1 MRKGLIF
8 LLALILS
15 IVCAAYAEQG
25 SEWIYSSNQGGIGRY
40 EGAGGEV
47 TVPETAEGYA
57 VRTVGDAVF
66 LNNAEVTG
74 LTVPECVRSLGSS
87 CLNNC
92 ENLERVTLSEG
103 LQSIEYNNFHSLPN
117 LKELTI
123 PASVAV
129 IDYSI
134 SWCESLSKITFL
146 GECPVFSRPDFC
158 LSVLSNDLVVYVPD
172 DQLEAY
178 RAALI
183 NLEEDQIQPSG
194 QPAVRYDWTPAPE
207 TLTFDA
213 QTGTI
218 TGYTGDALRVDLPA
232 EIDGT
237 PVKAI
242 GMYAFE
248 RSRVV
253 YVDIPEGVTEIE
265 SMAFEGSNDLNVLRM
280 PDSLK
285 KIGSYAFDG
294 MDGYNVSWGSGLEE
308 IGDGAFQKTYLGSEL
323 NLPAGLRVI
332 GDEAFRRASLRDVHI
347 GGAIEKI
354 GERAFANTNLNYL
367 ELDAY
372 SMIDAAADAFAD
384 TYLEDVDLPW
394 DSTQENQLAWQA
406 LIDAQVEGCK
416 VWINNPTDCDYPEN
430 DRVSFEA
437 YDDGTLY
444 LSAYTGERETL
455 QLWHTW
461 DHTQITGLGDGVFRD
476 NQTLKKYRVTHS
488 DQFKTI
494 GAEAFAGSA
503 VETVDLYYTTE
514 TIGAEAFRDCLG
526 LTEITLPA
534 SLKSVGAG
542 AFRGCANLKDVT
554 ILCDPAI
561 LPEDVFE
568 GTAYT
573 AEPVVEMPMEASPEG
588 DFEFDADT
596 GMITAYLGDA
606 VDVVIPRTIGGAA
619 VRGIRQNAF
628 DRARDYTDTDVA
640 TNRTDWLRLRSV
652 VIPET
657 VETIEDSAFSYCQQ
671 LKLVVCYA
679 PLKSTGR
686 ATFMLC
692 RGLRDVLFVN
702 GVKEIDNYC
711 FESCTALERVCWGN
725 HLRRIG
731 VNAFNRMGL
740 ASIVIDAEIVDEGVF
755 NHSALRE
762 VTLTDRVKE
771 IHSGAFYAC
780 ENLNAITCL
789 FSEAERFV
797 DGGPF
802 GGVPQTGVTTVFP
815 ASTTEDQLKALK
827 SKLNIWNGGHLGNGN
842 EITLLDVDAA
852 AAEMPDPEAL
862 WRQTVSEP
870 LPVAAPAATEEPAP
884 APAPAP
890 QDSGLLPVGDI
901 DAAMGVWKLRDVME
915 GGETMAAEDIGFSAT
930 MTLNAD
936 GTGVMDVEG
945 EMPLTWYA
953 QDGFIYMNLTGVDAP
968 ATPIGMN
975 AEGCLVAAEDGL
987 AMIFARDD
995 DSLASPAAMGGDDED
1010 TFVPARPEQ
1019 YLPMVGQ
1026 WYGVW
1031 VDSGGGQFN
1040 PIKDMDYLM
1049 LLTVNADGTATLND
1063 EDRDPVLKSYNG
1075 HVMFGEQSLELIED
1089 GKFLH
1094 LGQTASGSA
1103 YFCQDPEAEI
1113 PEKYRHAM
1121 QEYYYD
1127 LHPETPPP
1135 AAAPKAEELP
1145 GELLMD
1151 VKYLATS
1158 YQAGGY
1164 SYDAAILGAEYS
1176 VTLHA
1181 NGTCEF
1187 VMSGFTVPGVT
1198 WYMDGETVHIAYAA
1212 GYDCALSGS
1221 ALELDFS
1228 GAMVLHMEPQ
1238 V

>member
-47 TVPETAEGYA
+47 TVPETAEGYT

-430 DRVSFEA
+430 DGVEA
-437 YDDGTLY
+437 VGCINQSGENIEY
-444 LSAYTGERETL
+444 LSDVNRDKQRDIKDATK
-455 QLWHTW
+455 
-461 DHTQITGLGDGVFRD
+461 TQ
-476 NQTLKKYRVTHS
+476 
-488 DQFKTI
+488 
-494 GAEAFAGSA
+494 
-503 VETVDLYYTTE
+503 
-514 TIGAEAFRDCLG
+514 
-526 LTEITLPA
+526 
-534 SLKSVGAG
+534 
-542 AFRGCANLKDVT
+542 
-554 ILCDPAI
+554 
-561 LPEDVFE
+561 
-568 GTAYT
+568 
-573 AEPVVEMPMEASPEG
+573 
-588 DFEFDADT
+588 
-596 GMITAYLGDA
+596 
-606 VDVVIPRTIGGAA
+606 
-619 VRGIRQNAF
+619 
-628 DRARDYTDTDVA
+628 
-640 TNRTDWLRLRSV
+640 
-652 VIPET
+652 
-657 VETIEDSAFSYCQQ
+657 
-671 LKLVVCYA
+671 
-679 PLKSTGR
+679 
-686 ATFMLC
+686 
-692 RGLRDVLFVN
+692 
-702 GVKEIDNYC
+702 
-711 FESCTALERVCWGN
+711 
-725 HLRRIG
+725 
-731 VNAFNRMGL
+731 
-740 ASIVIDAEIVDEGVF
+740 
-755 NHSALRE
+755 
-762 VTLTDRVKE
+762 
-771 IHSGAFYAC
+771 
-780 ENLNAITCL
+780 
-789 FSEAERFV
+789 
-797 DGGPF
+797 
-802 GGVPQTGVTTVFP
+802 
-815 ASTTEDQLKALK
+815 
-827 SKLNIWNGGHLGNGN
+827 
-842 EITLLDVDAA
+842 
-852 AAEMPDPEAL
+852 
-862 WRQTVSEP
+862 
-870 LPVAAPAATEEPAP
+870 
-884 APAPAP
+884 
-890 QDSGLLPVGDI
+890 
-901 DAAMGVWKLRDVME
+901 
-915 GGETMAAEDIGFSAT
+915 
-930 MTLNAD
+930 
-936 GTGVMDVEG
+936 
-945 EMPLTWYA
+945 
-953 QDGFIYMNLTGVDAP
+953 MNL
-968 ATPIGMN
+968 
-975 AEGCLVAAEDGL
+975 AE
-987 AMIFARDD
+987 
-995 DSLASPAAMGGDDED
+995 
-1010 TFVPARPEQ
+1010 
-1019 YLPMVGQ
+1019 
-1026 WYGVW
+1026 
-1031 VDSGGGQFN
+1031 FN
-1040 PIKDMDYLM
+1040 
-1049 LLTVNADGTATLND
+1049 
-1063 EDRDPVLKSYNG
+1063 
-1075 HVMFGEQSLELIED
+1075 
-1089 GKFLH
+1089 
-1094 LGQTASGSA
+1094 
-1103 YFCQDPEAEI
+1103 
-1113 PEKYRHAM
+1113 
-1121 QEYYYD
+1121 
-1127 LHPETPPP
+1127 
-1135 AAAPKAEELP
+1135 
-1145 GELLMD
+1145 
-1151 VKYLATS
+1151 
-1158 YQAGGY
+1158 
-1164 SYDAAILGAEYS
+1164 
-1176 VTLHA
+1176 
-1181 NGTCEF
+1181 
-1187 VMSGFTVPGVT
+1187 
-1198 WYMDGETVHIAYAA
+1198 
-1212 GYDCALSGS
+1212 
-1221 ALELDFS
+1221 
-1228 GAMVLHMEPQ
+1228 
-1238 V
+1238 